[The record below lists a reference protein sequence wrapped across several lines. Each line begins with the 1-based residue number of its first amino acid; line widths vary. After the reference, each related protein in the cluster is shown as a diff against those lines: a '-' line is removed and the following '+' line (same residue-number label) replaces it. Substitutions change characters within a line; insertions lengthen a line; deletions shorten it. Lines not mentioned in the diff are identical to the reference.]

1 MTMIATLTAADIDRR
16 VQELGTPLVAP
27 LVMPKQ
33 VLESAQPLSLRR
45 GLRGL
50 LALLNLGSAP
60 RQEM

>member
-1 MTMIATLTAADIDRR
+1 MTKLATLSAADIDRR
-16 VQELGTPLVAP
+16 VQELGTPISAP

-45 GLRGL
+45 GLRAVL
-50 LALLNLGSAP
+50 SMLNLGSAP